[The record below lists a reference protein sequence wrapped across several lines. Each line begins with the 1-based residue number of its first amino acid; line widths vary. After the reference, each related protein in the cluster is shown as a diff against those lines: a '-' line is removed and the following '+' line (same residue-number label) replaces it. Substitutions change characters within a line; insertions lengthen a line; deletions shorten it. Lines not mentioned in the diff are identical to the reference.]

1 MSDDRSTADKLSA
14 IAQKFFAPNSK
25 PTMETFPELVDCI
38 IWLRFALAVFFGVY
52 AGTQLT
58 NGGTGGNLLM
68 GLNFIAF
75 PPAVYCQ
82 SFLAAVPESYGL
94 KLYFAGLFQGL
105 ALAILIWFYF
115 YTAAHEKE
123 EALFAAVFTNLVGG
137 LGDAG
142 SDSGVESVIPVEESE
157 F

>member
-1 MSDDRSTADKLSA
+1 MSDDQSTADKVKA
-14 IAQKFFAPNSK
+14 IAKKFFAPNSK

-52 AGTQLT
+52 AGTNLK
-58 NGGTGGNLLM
+58 NGSTGGNLLM

-82 SFLAAVPESYGL
+82 TFLAADQESYGL
-94 KLYFAGLFQGL
+94 KLYFSGLFQGL
-105 ALAILIWFYF
+105 ALAMLIWFYF

-123 EALFAAVFTNLVGG
+123 EAIFAAAFANLVGG

-142 SDSGVESVIPVEESE
+142 SDSGVESVIPEESE